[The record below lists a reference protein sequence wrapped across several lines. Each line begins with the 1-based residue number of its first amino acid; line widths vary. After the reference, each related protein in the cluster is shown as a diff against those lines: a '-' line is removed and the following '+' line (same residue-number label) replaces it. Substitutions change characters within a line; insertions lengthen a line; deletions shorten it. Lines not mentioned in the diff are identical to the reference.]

1 MIYVIDPTE
10 TDRKMVSALANRLGY
25 SFIGF
30 ESAEDFLRHSENI
43 VENACLIT
51 ELDLPGLNGLD
62 LVIELQQRGILIPV
76 IILTRNPDVGSAVRA
91 CRAKVADYMIKPFV
105 ERRLANRI
113 KKLLADRRCEPG
125 SPEQQS
131 S

>member
-10 TDRKMVSALANRLGY
+10 TDRKLVSALANRLGY
-25 SFIGF
+25 SFIDF
-30 ESAEDFLRHSENI
+30 ESAEDFLHHPEII
-43 VENACLIT
+43 VKNSCLIT

-76 IILTRNPDVGSAVRA
+76 IILTRNPDVENAVRA
-91 CRAKVADYMIKPFV
+91 CRTKVADYMIKPFV

-113 KKLLADRRCEPG
+113 KKLLAVHRYGPD
-125 SPEQQS
+125 SPEQRS